1 MELNTRTAMVNG
13 NVSRSFK
20 FEEQKVEGEIAGR
33 KGEREKKIK
42 RDGENI

>member
-13 NVSRSFK
+13 NISRSFK
-20 FEEQKVEGEIAGR
+20 FEEQEVEGEMPGR
-33 KGEREKKIK
+33 KGERERKIE